1 MALQGPDGARLN
13 PEEADNFEEI
23 EKQFAVKVV
32 EHMSTYWSILEKL
45 PGSKLRL
52 TKYDDEI
59 HEHFTRE
66 FPDFDLTATID
77 EDAMKSKDGK
87 EKWRNFVNQYEKKI
101 EDFNFGTML
110 RASAATEYGEQE
122 TIFAVRM
129 QFYAIEI
136 ARNRAGLNDWIYEKA
151 QKEKS
156 SGLERLGSDDG
167 MDDDDEPTKQPDG
180 HTRDA
185 PGDAVEEIPPAKWSS
200 LFFFMTRSNMP
211 CLIAGILASF
221 IAGAVVPATAYLTGK
236 LFDGFTDHASGKT
249 TNGDFYSHQKK
260 YILYLAA
267 ASAGSWIFHA
277 CEFIFWLA
285 FGELQAKSARDRL
298 FHGLLR
304 KDIEWYDMR
313 KNGIG
318 AMLPR
323 MQAQIRD
330 LQLGASQPFGIVV
343 NAFAQTILSLAEA
356 FYYNWKLALVTLSP
370 FPVLIVIMVV
380 VGNFMQ
386 RNIIRQQEKL
396 GTVQKYT
403 QNAFSAIETV
413 KCFNG
418 QDIERDKYM
427 KGIREAAVFY
437 FREAHASG
445 IQMGASAAISAA
457 MFVAGFYYGG
467 TLIADGSMSAGDVVT
482 TFFAATGAV
491 QGLAMVLPLML
502 VLEKG
507 RTAGTTLRM
516 IMAEVEGGTESRR
529 LSHGMD
535 ARPTKCEGSIEV
547 RHATFAYPTRREA
560 LALDDVSMSIAAGEM
575 TFLIGKSGS
584 GKSTI
589 SQLLM
594 RFYALDQGTI
604 HLDGHALD
612 SLNAHWLR
620 SNITLVEQTST
631 LFNDTVFR
639 NIAFG
644 RQGHEDVSRQEV
656 MEAIEFALLQ
666 MTITDMPNGLDT
678 QVGFKGGALSGGQR
692 QRMALARARL
702 RDTPIL
708 ILDESTSALDVI
720 SRQLMMDAI
729 RQWRKG
735 RTTIII
741 THDISQILP
750 DDYAYILENGRLV
763 QEGYRKHMELMR
775 DTPFQ
780 DFLAPDQQADA
791 LSDQQSEAGTANE
804 MSFDEGYPASPTSIY
819 STDEPQHNHN
829 IHDPLDELL
838 NRGENKRTTFLPA
851 ATDMS
856 PYPIGGVFGRQ
867 TMRYSP
873 HVDFYPSTMSS
884 PGESTGIK
892 KQQDW
897 STISSQF
904 SPDTSYPGGSRVS
917 VMLEKIV
924 QQGRMAANSR
934 LDTQGAPHK
943 RRTPGDAEAA
953 MAALNGDTEKQVK
966 GEDRKR
972 NQEVSLR
979 GVLSTVWP
987 NIGWSAKVVLLAGFY
1002 GASVHAVATPMTS
1015 YMLSKLMDTYSH
1027 PKHSQHKQLVYS
1039 MVMLGI
1045 AGIDAFH
1052 TWLMRFAIGCVAQLW
1067 VDNHRDKAVKCI
1079 LDQSKDFFD
1088 QEENAVSRLCDVL
1101 DRNSEMTRELLANFA
1116 GLGYLAVL
1124 MCTVS
1129 IIWAIAVSWKMTLI
1143 ALAVTPYVMGVTR
1156 IFTRVSG
1163 KWEKAS
1169 NDATEDAS
1177 AIFSET
1183 FTNIK
1188 TVRALTLEDHF
1199 RTKYVA
1205 ATDHGL
1211 VVGLLRSFHT
1221 GFFFGLS
1228 DSAGNFATTIIFYVG
1243 TKLVISGTSVPDV
1256 VMVVVMLLFAI
1267 TQLAVILECIPQV
1280 NASQDSAARLLR
1292 LANLPRTSHEHLG
1305 DTRITTVGAIA
1316 FEHLSFAY
1324 PRRPDHTIS
1333 TPSLR
1338 SLIVPVPQTPTL
1350 FPATVADNITYGL
1363 PPDSPHTTRPA
1374 IAHAARRAGI
1384 HDFIASLPAGYDT
1397 PLGDGGTTL
1406 SGGQAQ
1412 RVAIARA
1419 LVRVPPS

>member
-1 MALQGPDGARLN
+1 
-13 PEEADNFEEI
+13 
-23 EKQFAVKVV
+23 
-32 EHMSTYWSILEKL
+32 
-45 PGSKLRL
+45 
-52 TKYDDEI
+52 
-59 HEHFTRE
+59 
-66 FPDFDLTATID
+66 
-77 EDAMKSKDGK
+77 
-87 EKWRNFVNQYEKKI
+87 
-101 EDFNFGTML
+101 
-110 RASAATEYGEQE
+110 
-122 TIFAVRM
+122 
-129 QFYAIEI
+129 
-136 ARNRAGLNDWIYEKA
+136 
-151 QKEKS
+151 
-156 SGLERLGSDDG
+156 
-167 MDDDDEPTKQPDG
+167 
-180 HTRDA
+180 
-185 PGDAVEEIPPAKWSS
+185 
-200 LFFFMTRSNMP
+200 MTRRNMP
-211 CLIAGILASF
+211 CLMAGILASF
-221 IAGAVVPATAYLTGK
+221 IAGAVIPATAYLTGK
-236 LFDGFTDHASGKT
+236 LFDGFTDHASGQT
-249 TNGDFYSHQKK
+249 TNDEFYSHQTK
-260 YILYLAA
+260 YILYLAV
-267 ASAGSWIFHA
+267 ASAGSWISHA

-298 FHGLLR
+298 FHGLLK

-330 LQLGASQPFGIVV
+330 LQLGASQPLGIVV
-343 NAFAQTILSLAEA
+343 NAIAQTILSLAEA
-356 FYYNWKLALVTLSP
+356 FYYSWKLALVTLSP
-370 FPVLIVIMVV
+370 FPVLVVIMVI

-418 QDIERDKYM
+418 QDIERQKYM
-427 KGIREAAVFY
+427 KGIREAATFY

-445 IQMGASAAISAA
+445 MQMGASAAISAA

-467 TLIADGSMSAGDVVT
+467 TLIANGSMSAGDVVT

-529 LSHGMD
+529 LSSGVD
-535 ARPTKCEGSIEV
+535 VRPTKCEGSIEV
-547 RHATFAYPTRREA
+547 RHATFAYPTRRES
-560 LALDDVSMSIAAGEM
+560 LALDNVSMSIAAGEM

-604 HLDGHALD
+604 HVDGQALD
-612 SLNAHWLR
+612 SLDANWLR
-620 SNITLVEQTST
+620 SNITLVEQAST

-644 RQGHEDVSRQEV
+644 RQDHEDVTREEV
-656 MEAIEFALLQ
+656 MAAIEFALLK

-678 QVGFKGGALSGGQR
+678 QVGFMGGALSGGQR

-780 DFLAPDQQADA
+780 DFLAPDHQADA
-791 LSDQQSEAGTANE
+791 LSDQQSDVGTTDE
-804 MSFDEGYPASPTSIY
+804 MYFDEEYPASPTSIY
-819 STDEPQHNHN
+819 STDEPQHNH
-829 IHDPLDELL
+829 IVHDPLDELL
-838 NRGENKRTTFLPA
+838 NRGENKRTTFRPA
-851 ATDMS
+851 TTDMS

-867 TMRYSP
+867 TMHYSP
-873 HVDFYPSTMSS
+873 HVDYYPSTRSS
-884 PGESTGIK
+884 PYEVTGIK

-904 SPDTSYPGGSRVS
+904 SPQTSYPGEPRAS

-924 QQGRMAANSR
+924 QQGRMAADSR

-943 RRTPGDAEAA
+943 RRTRGDAEAA
-953 MAALNGDTEKQVK
+953 LAALNGDSEKRDK
-966 GEDRKR
+966 GEKSSKT
-972 NQEVSLR
+972 QQVSVK

-987 NIGWSAKVVLLAGFY
+987 NIECSAKVVLLTGFY
-1002 GASVHAVATPMTS
+1002 GATIHAVATPMTS
-1015 YMLSKLMDTYSH
+1015 YMLSKLMETYSN
-1027 PKHSQHKQLVYS
+1027 PKHSQHKQLIYS
-1039 MVMLGI
+1039 MAMLGI

-1052 TWLMRFAIGCVAQLW
+1052 AWLMRFAIGCVAQLW
-1067 VDNHRDKAVKCI
+1067 VDNHREKAVKCI

-1088 QEENAVSRLCDVL
+1088 KEENAVSRLCDVL
-1101 DRNSEMTRELLANFA
+1101 DRNSEMMRELLANFA

-1129 IIWAIAVSWKMTLI
+1129 VIWAITVSWKMTLI
-1143 ALAVTPYVMGVTR
+1143 ALAVAPYVMGVTR
-1156 IFTRVSG
+1156 LFTGVSG

-1188 TVRALTLEDHF
+1188 TVRALTLEEHF
-1199 RTKYVA
+1199 RRKYIA

-1211 VVGLLRSFHT
+1211 VVGLLRSFNT
-1221 GFFFGLS
+1221 GFFFGVS

-1243 TKLVISGTSVPDV
+1243 TKLVISGTSVNDV

-1292 LANLPRTSHEHLG
+1292 LANLPKTSHEHLG
-1305 DTRITTVGAIA
+1305 DTRITTVGDIV
-1316 FEHLSFAY
+1316 FENLSFAY
-1324 PRRPDHTIS
+1324 PSRPEQAILKDINLRIEPRTSTAIVGGSGSGKSTIANLLLNIWS
-1333 TPSLR
+1333 TTQCPPPLRPTPTPGDLTIASRSINQIATPALR
-1338 SLIVPVPQTPTL
+1338 SLIVPVQQTPTL
-1350 FPATVADNITYGL
+1350 FPATVAENITYGL
-1363 PPDSPHTTRPA
+1363 PPDSPHNTSSA
-1374 IAHAARRAGI
+1374 IEDAARRAGI
-1384 HDFIASLPAGYDT
+1384 HDFIASLPAGYST
-1397 PLGDGGTTL
+1397 ALGDGGTVL

-1419 LVRVPPS
+1419 LVRNPAVLILDEATSALDVASASVIRDTVRGLVRTACETPMTVVIITHGREMMEIAERVVVLERGVVLEQGGFRELVGRGGALAGLLSGGLWEGGCVPVAGMGRGRKRVVPRLREVDWGRGRERRGRPATRNRERLGLMRE